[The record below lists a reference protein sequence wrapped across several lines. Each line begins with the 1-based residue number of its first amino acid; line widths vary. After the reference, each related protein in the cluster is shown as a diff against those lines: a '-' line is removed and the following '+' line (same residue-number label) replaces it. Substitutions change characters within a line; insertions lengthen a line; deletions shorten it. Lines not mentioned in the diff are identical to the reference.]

1 VVLDVL
7 ARDVDIIGDLVDL
20 VALLGAGEDA
30 GAAQPVNRRVVGVL
44 WIDVPVVLL
53 DLGGNLF
60 LPATADLLAFRR
72 TLKPAAPARASRRA
86 CTARPSA
93 SSGTGHRGGARSASA
108 NVSL

>member
-20 VALLGAGEDA
+20 VALLGADEDA

-53 DLGGNLF
+53 DLAATYSF
-60 LPATADLLAFRR
+60 QRRQICLPSGVPSSQRPQRAQAVGRVLRALRR
-72 TLKPAAPARASRRA
+72 VAVQVIAVARDRLQP
-86 CTARPSA
+86 T
-93 SSGTGHRGGARSASA
+93 
-108 NVSL
+108 